1 VSSSSDGQCFSFFDD
16 YQNELFNA
24 SFLRREETPMTAL
37 QATPAAASIDVSD
50 RSPSPATHAA
60 PGVSARTWI
69 AVIGATLGAFMA
81 VLNIQIVNASLA
93 DIQGAIGAGIDDGG
107 WISTSYLIAEIVV
120 IPLSGWLAQVFS
132 VRIYLLTN
140 AVLFLVL
147 SAACA
152 LAQNLPQMIA
162 LRAVQGFTGGVL
174 IPMAFTLIIT
184 LLPKAKQPIGLAL
197 FALSATFAPA
207 IGPTIGGYLTENW
220 GWQYI
225 FYVNLAP
232 GALMVGMLYFSL
244 DAKPM
249 KLSLL
254 REGDWPGI
262 ITMAI
267 GLSALQTVLEEGNKD
282 DWFGSPFIV
291 RLTVIAAV
299 ALSLFLW
306 IELTAER
313 PLLNLRLLLRRNFG
327 FGMSANFLLG
337 VALYGSVYILPV
349 YLSRIQGYNAE
360 QIGMVLA
367 WTGLPQL
374 ILIPLVPRL
383 MKRFDPRLVIAVGF
397 VLFAASNFMNIYMTT
412 DYATDQLFWPDVVR
426 AIGQALVMTPLS
438 AVATAGIEAEN
449 AGSASGL
456 FNMMRNLGGAVGIA
470 VLQTLLTKREQY
482 HSNVLMQSVSMFEQ
496 ATRTRLEQLTQYFVS
511 HGAIDR
517 TDALHRA
524 YVAIGLV
531 VQKQAF
537 ILAFSDTFYLLG
549 AALIIAL
556 AAALLLKK
564 PDHLSSGGAH

>member
-1 VSSSSDGQCFSFFDD
+1 
-16 YQNELFNA
+16 
-24 SFLRREETPMTAL
+24 MTAL
-37 QATPAAASIDVSD
+37 QATLATSGQTGQIQ
-50 RSPSPATHAA
+50 PSPAVATTSH
-60 PGVSARTWI
+60 VSAKTWI
-69 AVIGATLGAFMA
+69 AVLGATLGAFMA

-140 AVLFLVL
+140 AVLFLL
-147 SAACA
+147 FSAACA
-152 LAQNLPQMIA
+152 LAQDLPQMIA
-162 LRAVQGFTGGVL
+162 IRAVQGFTGGVL
-174 IPMAFTLIIT
+174 IPMAFVLIIT
-184 LLPKAKQPIGLAL
+184 LLPKNRQPIGLAL

-232 GALMVGMLYFSL
+232 GALMVGMLFFSL
-244 DAKPM
+244 EAKPM
-249 KLSLL
+249 KLHLL

-267 GLSALQTVLEEGNKD
+267 GLAALQTVLEEGNKD

-291 RLTVIAAV
+291 RLSIIAVV
-299 ALSLFLW
+299 ALALFLV
-306 IELTAER
+306 IELTTKK
-313 PLLNLRLLLRRNFG
+313 PLLNLRLLVRRNFG
-327 FGMSANFLLG
+327 FGMLANFLLG
-337 VALYGSVYILPV
+337 VALYGSVFVLPQ

-374 ILIPLVPRL
+374 VLIPLVPRL
-383 MKRFDPRLVIAVGF
+383 MKQLDPRILIAAGF
-397 VLFAASNFMNIYMTT
+397 ALFSASNFMNIFMTA
-412 DYATDQLFWPDVVR
+412 DYATDQLFWPNVVR

-438 AVATAGIEAEN
+438 AVATAGIEPEN

-470 VLQTLLTKREQY
+470 LLQTFLTKREQY
-482 HSNVLMQSVSMFEQ
+482 HSNVLTQSVSLFEQ
-496 ATRTRLEQLTQYFVS
+496 ATRTRLEQLTQYFMN
-511 HGAIDR
+511 HGVANPA
-517 TDALHRA
+517 DALNRA
-524 YVAIGLV
+524 YVAIGHV

-549 AALIIAL
+549 ATLIVALIAG
-556 AAALLLKK
+556 LLLKR
-564 PDHLSSGGAH
+564 PDHMSAGGAH

>member
-1 VSSSSDGQCFSFFDD
+1 
-16 YQNELFNA
+16 
-24 SFLRREETPMTAL
+24 MTAL
-37 QATPAAASIDVSD
+37 QASLGTSQQTRAIAPTAATPAA
-50 RSPSPATHAA
+50 PL
-60 PGVSARTWI
+60 VSAKIWI
-69 AVIGATLGAFMA
+69 AVLGATLGAFMA

-132 VRIYLLTN
+132 IRIYLLTN
-140 AVLFLVL
+140 AVLFLVF

-162 LRAVQGFTGGVL
+162 IRALQGFSGGVL

-184 LLPKAKQPIGLAL
+184 LLPKTKQPIGLAL

-249 KLSLL
+249 RLNLL

-291 RLTVIAAV
+291 RLSIIAAV
-299 ALSLFLW
+299 ALALFLVV
-306 IELTAER
+306 ELTTKK
-313 PLLNLRLLLRRNFG
+313 PLLNLRLLYRRNFG
-327 FGMSANFLLG
+327 FGILANFLLG
-337 VALYGSVYILPV
+337 VALYGSVFILPQ

-374 ILIPLVPRL
+374 VLIPLVPRL
-383 MKRFDPRLVIAVGF
+383 MQRLDPRLLIAVGF
-397 VLFAASNFMNIYMTT
+397 ALFAASNFMNIYMTA
-412 DYATDQLFWPDVVR
+412 DYATDQLFWPNVVR
-426 AIGQALVMTPLS
+426 AIGQAFVMTPLS

-470 VLQTLLTKREQY
+470 LLQTFLTKREQY
-482 HSNVLMQSVSMFEQ
+482 HSNVLSQSVSLFEQ
-496 ATRTRLEQLTQYFVS
+496 ATRTRLDQLTHYFMS
-511 HGAIDR
+511 HGVTNPA
-517 TDALHRA
+517 DALNRA
-524 YVAIGLV
+524 YVAIGHV

-549 AALIIAL
+549 AGLIV
-556 AAALLLKK
+556 ALLAGLLLNK
-564 PDHLSSGGAH
+564 PDHMQSGGAH

>member
-1 VSSSSDGQCFSFFDD
+1 MTGLQSTIHQAASANVSGDRAQTTSAPNKSESAVSSK
-16 YQNELFNA
+16 
-24 SFLRREETPMTAL
+24 
-37 QATPAAASIDVSD
+37 
-50 RSPSPATHAA
+50 
-60 PGVSARTWI
+60 TWL
-69 AVIGATLGAFMA
+69 AVAGATLGAFMA

-132 VRIYLLTN
+132 IRIYLLTN
-140 AVLFLVL
+140 AILFLAL
-147 SAACA
+147 SVACA
-152 LAQNLPQMIA
+152 FAQDLSQMIVFRA
-162 LRAVQGFTGGVL
+162 LQGFTGGVL

-184 LLPKAKQPIGLAL
+184 LLPKAKQLIGLAL

-225 FYVNLAP
+225 FYVNLLP
-232 GALMVGMLYFSL
+232 GGLMIGMLWFSL
-244 DAKPM
+244 EAKPM

-254 REGDWPGI
+254 REGDWPGV

-291 RLTVIAAV
+291 RLSVVAAIAL
-299 ALSLFLW
+299 ALFVR
-306 IELTAER
+306 IELTSKK
-313 PLLNLRLLLRRNFG
+313 PLLNLRLLARRNFG
-327 FGMSANFLLG
+327 FGILANFLLG
-337 VALYGSVYILPV
+337 IALYGSVFILPV

-374 ILIPLVPRL
+374 VLILLVPRL
-383 MKRFDPRLVIAVGF
+383 MKRFDPRLVIGIGF
-397 VLFAASNFMNIYMTT
+397 ALFAASNFMNIYMTT
-412 DYATDQLFWPDVVR
+412 DYGSDQLFWPNVVR
-426 AIGQALVMTPLS
+426 AVGQALVFAPLS

-470 VLQTLLTKREQY
+470 LLQTLLTKREQY
-482 HSNVLMQSVSMFEQ
+482 HSDVLTQSVSLFEQ
-496 ATRTRLEQLTQYFVS
+496 ATRARIEKLTQYFMS
-511 HGAIDR
+511 HGVADHVE
-517 TDALHRA
+517 ASHRA
-524 YVAIGLV
+524 VVAIGKI

-549 AALIIAL
+549 AALIVAL
-556 AAALLLKK
+556 IAALMLKK
-564 PDHLSSGGAH
+564 PGQLESGGGH

>member
-1 VSSSSDGQCFSFFDD
+1 MSTLQPTV
-16 YQNELFNA
+16 NA
-24 SFLRREETPMTAL
+24 ASAANFPA
-37 QATPAAASIDVSD
+37 PAAAPTI
-50 RSPSPATHAA
+50 PA
-60 PGVSARTWI
+60 VSAKTWI

-140 AVLFLVL
+140 AILFLVF

-152 LAQNLPQMIA
+152 LAQDLPQMIV
-162 LRAVQGFTGGVL
+162 LRAVQGFSGGVL
-174 IPMAFTLIIT
+174 IPMAFILIIT

-197 FALSATFAPA
+197 FAISATFAPA

-220 GWQYI
+220 GWEYI
-225 FYVNLAP
+225 FYVNLVP
-232 GALMVGMLYFSL
+232 GTLMIAMLWFSL
-244 DAKPM
+244 EAKPM

-262 ITMAI
+262 VTMAI

-291 RLTVIAAV
+291 KLSIIAVIALTA
-299 ALSLFLW
+299 FLV
-306 IELTAER
+306 IELTAKK
-313 PLLNLRLLLRRNFG
+313 PLLNLRLLVRRNFG
-327 FGMSANFLLG
+327 FGILANFLLG
-337 VALYGSVYILPV
+337 IALYGSVFIMPV

-374 ILIPLVPRL
+374 LLIPLVPRL
-383 MKRFDPRLVIAVGF
+383 MQRFDARIIISVGF
-397 VLFAASNFMNIYMTT
+397 ALFAASNFMNIYMTN
-412 DYATDQLFWPDVVR
+412 DYATDQLFWPNVVR
-426 AIGQALVMTPLS
+426 AVGQAFVFAPLS
-438 AVATAGIEAEN
+438 AVATAGIEPEN

-456 FNMMRNLGGAVGIA
+456 FNMMRNLGGAIGIA
-470 VLQTLLTKREQY
+470 LLQTVLTKREQY

-496 ATRTRLEQLTQYFVS
+496 ATRTRLEQLTQYFVN
-511 HGAIDR
+511 HGILDR
-517 TDALHRA
+517 ADASHRA
-524 YVAIGLV
+524 YVAIGHI
-531 VQKQAF
+531 VQKQAY

-549 AALIIAL
+549 MALIVALIAVL
-556 AAALLLKK
+556 FLKK
-564 PDHLSSGGAH
+564 PGQTSAGGAH

>member
-1 VSSSSDGQCFSFFDD
+1 MTAIESTFNAASSPDIGGDRQTVSTPDRAEPAVSSK
-16 YQNELFNA
+16 
-24 SFLRREETPMTAL
+24 
-37 QATPAAASIDVSD
+37 
-50 RSPSPATHAA
+50 
-60 PGVSARTWI
+60 TWL
-69 AVIGATLGAFMA
+69 AVAGATLGAFMA

-140 AVLFLVL
+140 AILFLAL
-147 SAACA
+147 SVACA
-152 LAQNLPQMIA
+152 FAQNLPQMIA

-291 RLTVIAAV
+291 KLSVIAAV
-299 ALSLFLW
+299 ALTAFLI
-306 IELTAER
+306 IELTVKK
-313 PLLNLRLLLRRNFG
+313 PLLNLRLLVRRNFG
-327 FGMSANFLLG
+327 FGMLANFLLG
-337 VALYGSVYILPV
+337 VALYGSVFILPQ
-349 YLSRIQGYNAE
+349 YLSRIQGYNSE

-374 ILIPLVPRL
+374 LLIPLVPRL
-383 MKRFDPRLVIAVGF
+383 MQKFDARIIIGIGF
-397 VLFAASNFMNIYMTT
+397 ILFAGSNFMNIYMTN
-412 DYATDQLFWPDVVR
+412 DYGSDQLLWPNVVR
-426 AIGQALVMTPLS
+426 AIGQALVLAPLS

-470 VLQTLLTKREQY
+470 LLQTVLTKREQY
-482 HSNVLMQSVSMFEQ
+482 HSNVLMQSVSVFEQ
-496 ATRTRLEQLTQYFVS
+496 ATRTRLEQLTQYFIN
-511 HGAIDR
+511 HGVLDR
-517 TDALHRA
+517 ADAAHRA
-524 YVAIGLV
+524 YVAIGHV
-531 VQKQAF
+531 VQKQAY

-549 AALIIAL
+549 MALIVALIAVL
-556 AAALLLKK
+556 FLKK
-564 PDHLSSGGAH
+564 AGQASAGGAH

>member
-1 VSSSSDGQCFSFFDD
+1 MSTLQTT
-16 YQNELFNA
+16 LNA
-24 SFLRREETPMTAL
+24 ASTADL
-37 QATPAAASIDVSD
+37 PAPAAAPATPA
-50 RSPSPATHAA
+50 
-60 PGVSARTWI
+60 VSAKTWI

-132 VRIYLLTN
+132 IRIYLLTN
-140 AVLFLVL
+140 AILFLLL

-152 LAQNLPQMIA
+152 LAQDLPQMIV

-184 LLPKAKQPIGLAL
+184 LLPRAKQPVGLAL

-207 IGPTIGGYLTENW
+207 IGPTIGGYLTENL

-225 FYVNLAP
+225 FYVNLVP
-232 GALMVGMLYFSL
+232 GAVMVGMLWYAL
-244 DAKPM
+244 DARPM

-254 REGDWPGI
+254 RDGDWAGI

-291 RLTVIAAV
+291 KLSVIAAV
-299 ALSLFLW
+299 ALTAFLI
-306 IELTAER
+306 IELTVKK
-313 PLLNLRLLLRRNFG
+313 PLLNLRLLVRRNFG
-327 FGMSANFLLG
+327 FGMLANFLLG
-337 VALYGSVYILPV
+337 IALYGSVFILPQ

-360 QIGMVLA
+360 QIGTVLA

-374 ILIPLVPRL
+374 MLIPLVPRL
-383 MKRFDPRLVIAVGF
+383 MQRFDARIIIGIGF
-397 VLFAASNFMNIYMTT
+397 VLFAGSNFMNIFMTN
-412 DYATDQLFWPDVVR
+412 DYAADQLLWPNVVR
-426 AIGQALVMTPLS
+426 AIGQALVMAPLS
-438 AVATAGIEAEN
+438 AVATSGIEPEN

-470 VLQTLLTKREQY
+470 LLQTVLTKREQY
-482 HSNVLMQSVSMFEQ
+482 HSNVLMQSVSVFEQ
-496 ATRTRLEQLTQYFVS
+496 ATRTRLEQLTQYFIN
-511 HGAIDR
+511 HGVLDR
-517 TDALHRA
+517 ADAAHRA
-524 YVAIGLV
+524 YVAISHT
-531 VQKQAF
+531 VQKQAY

-549 AALIIAL
+549 MALIVALIAVFF
-556 AAALLLKK
+556 LKK
-564 PDHLSSGGAH
+564 PGQTSAGGAH